1 MIKKEHIAAKI
12 FRDLTWHFTGKDNE
26 LFLTFDDGPTPEI
39 TPWVLAA
46 LKEFNARATFFCI
59 GKNVKKHLDLYNQIL
74 NEGHSVGNHS
84 YTHIKGWKTSNQKYV
99 ESVQKAA
106 QVIDSNLFR
115 PPFGKIRPQ
124 QIGQLKQDFKIIMW
138 DVFSR
143 DYDSKLD
150 KEKCLKN
157 VLDFSESG
165 SIIVFHDTL
174 KAERNLKYVLPKV
187 LKHFSEQGF
196 VFNPIEFK
204 SE

>member
-1 MIKKEHIAAKI
+1 MLKKEHIAAKI

-39 TPWVLAA
+39 TPWVLTA
-46 LKEFNARATFFCI
+46 LKEFNAKATFFCI
-59 GKNVKKHLDLYNQIL
+59 GKNVKKHPDLYNQIL

-124 QIGQLKQDFKIIMW
+124 QIGQLKEDFKIIMW

-187 LKHFSEQGF
+187 LKHFSEHGF

-204 SE
+204 T

>member
-1 MIKKEHIAAKI
+1 MLKKEHIAAKI
-12 FRDLTWHFTGKDNE
+12 FRDLTWHFAGKDNE

-39 TPWVLAA
+39 TPWVLTT

-59 GKNVKKHLDLYNQIL
+59 GKNVKKHPDLYNQIL

-84 YTHIKGWKTSNQKYV
+84 YAHIKGWKTSSKKYV

-106 QVIDSNLFR
+106 QLIDSDLFR
-115 PPFGKIRPQ
+115 PPHGKIRPQ
-124 QIGQLKQDFKIIMW
+124 QIGQLKKDFKIIMW
-138 DVFSR
+138 DVFAK
-143 DYDSKLD
+143 DYDNKLD

-157 VLDFSESG
+157 VLEFSESG

-174 KAERNLKYVLPKV
+174 KAEKNLKYVLPKV

-204 SE
+204 T

>member
-1 MIKKEHIAAKI
+1 MLKKEHIAAKI

-59 GKNVKKHLDLYNQIL
+59 GKNVKKYPDLYNQIL

-84 YTHIKGWKTSNQKYV
+84 YSHIKGWKTSNQKYV

-138 DVFSR
+138 DVFTR

-204 SE
+204 T